1 MYNVHTEICAG
12 GIKGGVHNAVCH
24 SICRIQFR
32 EGLTELCPA
41 VLCFATALV
50 KLTYRLAEGYTCA
63 FMC

>member
-50 KLTYRLAEGYTCA
+50 KLT
-63 FMC
+63 